1 MEFRQILDYESLDE
15 GFCEYLEKRLDDK
28 LVDEL
33 QIEIQVLIGEI
44 VPRID
49 GNNLNKIMN

>member
-15 GFCEYLEKRLDDK
+15 GFCEYLEKRLEDK

-44 VPRID
+44 VPRIN